1 LLNFA
6 ANPKP
11 MKRLNRFALIIG
23 IPVLL
28 LIASCGTDDPGVNIF
43 TTEDDIQLGLQMQQQ
58 ILGDPANY
66 PILDSIQYAEAY
78 RNIERIRD
86 TILATHEVDYDKLF
100 EWDVHII
107 QNDSVLNAFCTPGG
121 YIYFYSG
128 LIKFLDNEAQFAGVL
143 GHEMAH
149 AAKRHSTDQM
159 TKAYGFEFLLSIVL
173 GQNPNALVQLAADLA
188 AGVSELAFSRED
200 EYEADEYSVKYLY
213 LTSYDPRG
221 VAGFFQKLGESPQ
234 LPEFLS
240 THPNPQNRIEK
251 IDEVWQSLGGKSGQ
265 TYEARYQQF
274 KNSLP

>member
-1 LLNFA
+1 
-6 ANPKP
+6 

-28 LIASCGTDDPGVNIF
+28 LIASCGKDDSGVNIF
-43 TTEDDIQLGLQMQQQ
+43 TTDDDIQLGLQMQQQ

-78 RNIERIRD
+78 QNIQRIRD

-107 QNDSVLNAFCTPGG
+107 QNDTVLNAFCTPGG

-128 LIKFLDNEAQFAGVL
+128 LIKFLDSEAQFAGVL

-149 AAKRHSTDQM
+149 AARRHSTNQM
-159 TKAYGFEFLLSIVL
+159 TKAYGLEFLFSVVL
-173 GQNPNALVQLAADLA
+173 GQNPNALVQMAADLA

-240 THPNPQNRIEK
+240 THPNPQNRIDK

-265 TYEARYQQF
+265 SYEARYQQF